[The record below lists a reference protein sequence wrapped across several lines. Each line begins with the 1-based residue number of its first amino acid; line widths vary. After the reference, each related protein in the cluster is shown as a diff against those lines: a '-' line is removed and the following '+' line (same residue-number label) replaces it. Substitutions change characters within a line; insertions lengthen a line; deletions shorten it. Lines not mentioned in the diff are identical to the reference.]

1 MKGMSTKMKITKRQL
16 RNLIRESIL
25 KEADDSD
32 DVNYAYDLWSKNQR
46 ERGPNKPKPESP
58 PSESPAVIEVKDK
71 VLSFLEGSSL
81 GEPKQTGIQHRWTVE
96 PMNGVEIDFHVQA
109 RNDKPRLMV
118 KVSAIA
124 DFLPGNRNFGG
135 EDLGFLAENLIKVSQ
150 LLKTIDGAEL
160 PIYTISFS
168 TRM

>member
-1 MKGMSTKMKITKRQL
+1 M
-16 RNLIRESIL
+16 RESG
-25 KEADDSD
+25 DDEDHSEIMRMYHA
-32 DVNYAYDLWSKNQR
+32 NRRAL
-46 ERGPNKPKPESP
+46 GPEKPKPENP

-71 VLSFLEGSSL
+71 VLSFLEGADF

-109 RNDKPRLMV
+109 RNDKPRLNV

-135 EDLGFLAENLIKVSQ
+135 EDVGFLAENLVKVSQ
-150 LLKTIDGAEL
+150 MLKVIDDTGL
-160 PIYTISFS
+160 PIHIISFS
-168 TRM
+168 TRT